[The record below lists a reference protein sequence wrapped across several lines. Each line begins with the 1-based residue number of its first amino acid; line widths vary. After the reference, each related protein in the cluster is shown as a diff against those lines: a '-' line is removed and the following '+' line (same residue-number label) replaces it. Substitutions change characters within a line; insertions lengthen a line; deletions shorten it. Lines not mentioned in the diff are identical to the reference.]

1 MKFRLGVNYWPAS
14 SAMYWWRRFD
24 RAEVVR
30 DFARIRAAGFDN
42 VRIFLLWEDFQPQA
56 GLASPA
62 ALESLLTVA
71 DAASAEGLSLVPTLF
86 TGHMSGANWLPAWAI
101 EPGSPAG
108 RFRIVSGGRVVDGKP
123 RSWFD
128 DAGVVEAQ
136 VLLARE
142 VAASLR
148 AHPALWAYDLGN
160 ENSNCSIPATRESGI
175 AWLEAVSGAIR
186 AADPVHP
193 ITIGLHMEDLEEN
206 RRLGP
211 AEAAQ
216 ACDFLCMH
224 GYPIYASWASGA
236 TDALLLPFLTLI
248 TGWLGRQEVLFE
260 EFGAP
265 TEGPGT
271 PHAAVPL
278 LSERAAARYTRE
290 ALKQLRRFG
299 STGAVVW
306 CYADYDRSLWTVPPL
321 DEVAHER
328 SFGLWRSDGSEK
340 PALRSIGDARDW
352 TRVQTTIDLSWIDIP
367 REEFY
372 DAPLANLKRLYGRFR
387 ERYRRM

>member
-1 MKFRLGVNYWPAS
+1 
-14 SAMYWWRRFD
+14 MYWWRRFD

-30 DFARIRAAGFDN
+30 DFARIRAAGFDSI
-42 VRIFLLWEDFQPQA
+42 RIFLLWEDFQPDP
-56 GLASPA
+56 GSASPA
-62 ALESLLTVA
+62 ALESLLSVA
-71 DAASAEGLSLVPTLF
+71 DAASAEDLSLVPTLF
-86 TGHMSGANWLPAWAI
+86 TGHMSGVNWLPAWAI
-101 EPGSPAG
+101 EPGSSPG
-108 RFRIVSGGRVVDGKP
+108 HFRIVSGERVVDGKP

-160 ENSNCSIPATRESGI
+160 ENSNCSMPATRASGI
-175 AWLEAVSGAIR
+175 AWLEVISGAIR
-186 AADPVHP
+186 AVDPVHP

-211 AEAAQ
+211 GEAAR

-224 GYPIYASWASGA
+224 GYPIYANWASGA
-236 TDALLLPFLTLI
+236 TDSLLLPFLALI
-248 TGWLGRQEVLFE
+248 TGWLGRKEVLFE

-265 TEGPGT
+265 TEGPDV
-271 PHAAVPL
+271 PHPAKPL
-278 LSERAAARYTRE
+278 LSEPAAARYTRE

-299 STGAVVW
+299 SMGAMVW
-306 CYADYDRSLWTVPPL
+306 CYTDYDRSLWNLPPL
-321 DEVAHER
+321 DEAPHER
-328 SFGLWRSDGSEK
+328 FFGLWRSDGSEK
-340 PALRSIGDARDW
+340 PALSSIADARNW
-352 TRVQTTIDLSWIDIP
+352 TRVQTTTDLSWIDIP
-367 REEFY
+367 PEEFY
-372 DAPLANLKRLYGRFR
+372 NAPLANLKRLYGRFR

>member
-30 DFARIRAAGFDN
+30 DFARIRSAGFDS
-42 VRIFLLWEDFQPQA
+42 VRIFLLWEDFQPHP
-56 GLASPA
+56 GRASPA
-62 ALESLLTVA
+62 ALESLLSVA

-86 TGHMSGANWLPAWAI
+86 TGHMSGVNWLPAWAI
-101 EPGSPAG
+101 EPGSPPG
-108 RFRIVSGGRVVDGKP
+108 RFRIVSGEHVVDGKP

-128 DAGVVEAQ
+128 DAGVVESQ

-160 ENSNCSIPATRESGI
+160 ENSNCSTPATRESGI
-175 AWLEAVSGAIR
+175 AWLEAISGAIR

-211 AEAAQ
+211 AEAARV
-216 ACDFLCMH
+216 CDFLCMH

-236 TDALLLPFLTLI
+236 TDSLLLPFLALI
-248 TGWLGRQEVLFE
+248 TGWLGRQAVLFE

-265 TEGPGT
+265 TQGPDPRPT
-271 PHAAVPL
+271 IPL

-290 ALKQLRRFG
+290 ALEQLHRFG
-299 STGAVVW
+299 SIGAMLW
-306 CYADYDRSLWTVPPL
+306 CYADYDPSLWNVPPL
-321 DEVAHER
+321 DGAPHER
-328 SFGLWRSDGSEK
+328 FFGLWRSDGSEK
-340 PALRSIGDARDW
+340 PALRSIVDARNW
-352 TRVQTTIDLSWIDIP
+352 APVQTAIDLSWIDILP
-367 REEFY
+367 EEFY
-372 DAPLANLKRLYGRFR
+372 NAPLTNLKRLYGRFR
-387 ERYRRM
+387 ERYRLT